1 MASKAAFELSRTQQD
16 TLNEMPL
23 MFLVTF
29 DEPKRWPITHAISWV
44 QAPNEMTIRFALTK
58 NSHLITLLA
67 NEKTASL
74 IFLEGGLAYSI
85 ALSHVHEFEPSVKP
99 ALHLRFFEGK
109 VEEVRNIS
117 FYGATYGQPDIIK
130 TYDVEAAEK
139 LDREVK
145 ESLNS

>member
-23 MFLVTF
+23 TFLITF

-44 QAPNEMTIRFALTK
+44 QAPNEMTIRLALTK
-58 NSHLITLLA
+58 NSHVITLLT

-74 IFLEGGLAYSI
+74 IFIEGGLAYSI

-117 FYGATYGQPDIIK
+117 FYGASYGQPDIVK

>member
-1 MASKAAFELSRTQQD
+1 MASKAAFELSRAQQD
-16 TLNEMPL
+16 VLNEMPL
-23 MFLVTF
+23 TFLVTF

-44 QAPNEMTIRFALTK
+44 QAPNERTIRLALTK
-58 NSHLITLLA
+58 HSHVITLLSQ
-67 NEKTASL
+67 EKTASL

-99 ALHLRFFEGK
+99 ALHLRFFEGEI
-109 VEEVRNIS
+109 EEVRNIS
-117 FYGATYGQPDIIK
+117 FYGASYGQPDIVK

>member
-1 MASKAAFELSRTQQD
+1 MASKAAFELSKAQQG
-16 TLNEMPL
+16 TLNDMPL
-23 MFLVTF
+23 TFLITF

-44 QAPNEMTIRFALTK
+44 QAPNERTIRLALTK
-58 NSHLITLLA
+58 NSHVITLLSQ
-67 NEKTASL
+67 EKTASL

-99 ALHLRFFEGK
+99 ALHLRFFEGH
-109 VEEVRNIS
+109 VEEVRNVS
-117 FYGATYGQPDIIK
+117 FYGATYGQPDIVK